1 MSELHMG
8 AYVNRQSAI
17 HKLSVK
23 LKLLAFVA
31 MIVYTLVSKNAVMY
45 GVDFLIIII
54 CTILSKLKIAEM
66 IGFLKR
72 LWVFFVII
80 LLMNTLFYGSNNP
93 VFHLG
98 IINVSYEGFL
108 QGLKVVL
115 NVVLILMWANILLCT
130 TSPIELMNGIRFFL
144 TPLKLFKVPVD
155 NLTLIISVAIQFI
168 PTLLNE
174 ASNIKKAQIARGAQ
188 FESKNIFKKAAAVLP
203 LIIPIFVSAF
213 KRADELSQALEAR
226 GYQGSE

>member
-1 MSELHMG
+1 
-8 AYVNRQSAI
+8 
-17 HKLSVK
+17 
-23 LKLLAFVA
+23 
-31 MIVYTLVSKNAVMY
+31 
-45 GVDFLIIII
+45 
-54 CTILSKLKIAEM
+54 
-66 IGFLKR
+66 
-72 LWVFFVII
+72 
-80 LLMNTLFYGSNNP
+80 
-93 VFHLG
+93 
-98 IINVSYEGFL
+98 
-108 QGLKVVL
+108 
-115 NVVLILMWANILLCT
+115 MWANILLCT
-130 TSPIELMNGIRFFL
+130 TLPIELMNGIRFFL

>member
-72 LWVFFVII
+72 LC
-80 LLMNTLFYGSNNP
+80 SNNP

-174 ASNIKKAQIARGAQ
+174 ASNMKKAQIARGAQ